1 MLMVKTIVKES
12 TIPGAGLGLF
22 ADEFIKSGTI
32 TWRFCPNFDQILN
45 EEDLLRLSIPARYQF
60 LKYCYKSKE
69 NDFYV
74 LCGDDDRFINHSL
87 TPNIGSGDDDSDVKK
102 SISIAIKDIHP
113 GEELF
118 CDYFDFD
125 ANAEM
130 KLKNNFEKY
139 ISTTPTPLSA
149 S

>member
-1 MLMVKTIVKES
+1 MVKTIVKES

-22 ADEFIKSGTI
+22 AAEFIKKGTV
-32 TWRFCPNFDQILN
+32 TWRFCPNFDQILH

-60 LKYCYKSKE
+60 LKYCYKSKDD
-69 NDFYV
+69 NHYV
-74 LCGDDDRFINHSL
+74 LCGDDERFINHSNK
-87 TPNIGSGDDDSDVKK
+87 PNIVDEFIPEKEPF
-102 SISIAIKDIHP
+102 SIADRDIHL

-118 CDYFDFD
+118 CNYFDFD

-130 KLKNNFEKY
+130 KLKNDFEKY
-139 ISTTPTPLSA
+139 ISTTPTPLSV

>member
-22 ADEFIKSGTI
+22 ADEFIKKGTV
-32 TWRFCPNFDQILN
+32 TWRFCPNFDQILH

-69 NDFYV
+69 DDHYV
-74 LCGDDDRFINHSL
+74 LCGDDERFINHSDN
-87 TPNIGSGDDDSDVKK
+87 PNIVDELIPEKEPF
-102 SISIAIKDIHP
+102 SIAERDINP

-118 CDYFDFD
+118 CNYFDFD

-130 KLKNNFEKY
+130 KLNNNFGEY
-139 ISTTPTPLSA
+139 ISTTLTPPSA